1 MEIRDEIEKSI
12 SDGPPQGPVLDQL
25 SLGKAAVRRRR
36 LATGAASVAVLAAV
50 GGSAYAATSLGSAG
64 SGEHGFADNPTS
76 SAKPDG
82 TKPDA
87 DKTAANL
94 NLPVDPKL
102 ACPGGPDVCLPA
114 ANVPLVA
121 YNHAGK
127 LVRSDGVEVLD
138 RLDGKFAGNASKS
151 AAIRLQAGG
160 KEEWLVV
167 GWTRKG
173 YGVLVGNQAGTT
185 FDAWAREW
193 EEQPAVLDMPTDQ
206 IPAPASLDSAG
217 RLVLPSSTRVLR
229 VVANPAG
236 VTAPEFSLGLE
247 VEHDGEREWALAE
260 EDGSSWDPA
269 YKSFATLE
277 QWLDDM
283 VALSSGG
290 ETQQFVKFGADGE
303 LVGMP
308 GVTVVEQRGGV
319 DVGKRFAG
327 PEDKTAVAKVT
338 FEGETWFVLA
348 RRIGSGSTEF
358 FPTAAMAG
366 RETLDEFLDYARGQY
381 AAGEGTR

>member
-1 MEIRDEIEKSI
+1 MEIHDEIEKSI
-12 SDGPPQGPVLDQL
+12 GEGPPQSPVLDQL
-25 SLGKAAVRRRR
+25 GLGKAAVRRRR
-36 LATGAASVAVLAAV
+36 LVTGAASMAVLAAV
-50 GGSAYAATSLGSAG
+50 GGSAYAVSLGPAA
-64 SGEHGFADNPTS
+64 SGEQGFAGNPMS
-76 SAKPDG
+76 SP

-87 DKTAANL
+87 GPPAAKL
-94 NLPVDPKL
+94 DLPVDPKL

-121 YNHAGK
+121 YTHAGK
-127 LVRSDGVEVLD
+127 LVRSEGVAVLD
-138 RLDGKFAGNASKS
+138 HRTGRFANDTDKS
-151 AAIRLQAGG
+151 VALRVQLGDI
-160 KEEWLVV
+160 EEWLIV

-173 YGVLVGNQAGTT
+173 HGVLVGNQTGTT

-193 EEQPAVLDMPTDQ
+193 QQRPAVLDMPSDDHT
-206 IPAPASLDSAG
+206 APASLDSAG

-236 VTAPEFSLGLE
+236 VTAPEFSLGLDLE
-247 VEHDGEREWALAE
+247 YDGERQWVLAE

-290 ETQQFVKFGADGE
+290 ETQQFVKFGADGA

-308 GVTVVEQRGGV
+308 GVTVVQQRGGV
-319 DVGKRFAG
+319 DVGESFAG
-327 PEDKTAVAKVT
+327 PDDKTAVAEVT
-338 FEGETWFVLA
+338 VEGETWFVLA
-348 RRIGSGSTEF
+348 RRIGSGPTEF
-358 FPTAAMAG
+358 FPTAKMAG

-381 AAGEGTR
+381 ANGEGLR